1 MVKSLQDLVAGV
13 TIIAMAIAAFVL
25 GWPLTWGSLDG
36 IGPGLMPRA
45 FAVLLGALG
54 AMLAIS
60 AFFTPGA
67 RVGGVA
73 WRGLLSLLAAII
85 LFAFTIRPL
94 GLAVAAPATMLVSA
108 VASNETR
115 WGETVLFSIVLTA
128 FCIGLF
134 KYALNLPVP
143 LAPWLLGY

>member
-1 MVKSLQDLVAGV
+1 MVKSLQDLFAGV
-13 TIIAMAIAAFVL
+13 TIITMAVAAFVL
-25 GWPLTWGSLDG
+25 GWPLSWGSLDG

-54 AMLAIS
+54 ATLAIS
-60 AFFTPGA
+60 AFVTPGA

-94 GLAVAAPATMLVSA
+94 GLAVAAPTTMLVSA
-108 VASNETR
+108 VASSETR

>member
-1 MVKSLQDLVAGV
+1 MVKSLQDLFAGV

-54 AMLAIS
+54 VTLAIS
-60 AFFTPGA
+60 AFVTPGA

-85 LFAFTIRPL
+85 LFAFTVRPL
-94 GLAVAAPATMLVSA
+94 GLAVAAPATMLLSA

-134 KYALNLPVP
+134 KYALNLPIP

>member
-1 MVKSLQDLVAGV
+1 MVKSPQDLLAGI
-13 TIIAMAIAAFVL
+13 TIIAMAVTAFVL
-25 GWPLTWGSLDG
+25 GWPLYWGSLDG

-54 AMLAIS
+54 AMLAIL
-60 AFFTPGA
+60 AFVTPGA
-67 RVGGVA
+67 RVDGVA
-73 WRGLLSLLAAII
+73 WRGLLCLLAAII

-115 WGETVLFSIVLTA
+115 WGETVLFSIVLSA

-134 KYALNLPVP
+134 KFALNLPVP